1 MEQCS
6 KIRVSALENEISKL
20 SEPQQIA
27 VRACFKASQ
36 LKNMKSMRYTTQWV
50 YECLLLRIKS
60 KKCYE
65 HLRKHKILILP
76 SVDTL
81 NRYIKKIKGAYG
93 FDANLFKVL
102 KTKSQ
107 TMEAQKRRSI
117 LLINEMRLSTSV
129 VFNRQKLQV
138 QGFTNLGKYTPK
150 HQVNKRADHALL
162 LMFQPFQGKWV
173 QTLACFLS
181 KGCASSTLLH
191 QIIIEAIKLT
201 EQAGFYI
208 DAIVSDGASWNRSM
222 WNKFGITADHVSCT
236 HIADP
241 LRKLWFISDFPHL
254 IKCLRNF
261 IIKWAE
267 TWVCTFQHKSVLAL
281 AILIVFFFF
290 RHQMALSNYSTG
302 SPSLRL
308 KIHWVII

>member
-1 MEQCS
+1 M
-6 KIRVSALENEISKL
+6 
-20 SEPQQIA
+20 
-27 VRACFKASQ
+27 
-36 LKNMKSMRYTTQWV
+36 
-50 YECLLLRIKS
+50 
-60 KKCYE
+60 
-65 HLRKHKILILP
+65 H
-76 SVDTL
+76 
-81 NRYIKKIKGAYG
+81 
-93 FDANLFKVL
+93 
-102 KTKSQ
+102 
-107 TMEAQKRRSI
+107 
-117 LLINEMRLSTSV
+117 LSTSV
-129 VFNRQKLQV
+129 AFNRQKLQV

-150 HQVNKRADHALL
+150 HQVNKRADHALV

-181 KGCASSTLLH
+181 KGCASFTVLH
-191 QIIIEAIKLT
+191 QIVIEAIKLT

-236 HIADP
+236 HIVDP

-281 AILIVFFFF
+281 AILFFFLQTPDGVIKLQHWQSLIETENSLGYNLKLGYKLTPDHIQPRYYQKMNVALAFQVRFFFF
-290 RHQMALSNYSTG
+290 NNYPTNVSIVVFWSRTCNG
-302 SPSLRL
+302 NIGPLR
-308 KIHWVII
+308 